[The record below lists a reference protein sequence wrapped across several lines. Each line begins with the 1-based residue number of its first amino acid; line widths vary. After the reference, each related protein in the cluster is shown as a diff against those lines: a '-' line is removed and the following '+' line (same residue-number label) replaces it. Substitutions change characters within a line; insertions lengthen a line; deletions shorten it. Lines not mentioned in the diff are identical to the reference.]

1 MKFAFIIL
9 LVCLKFLFTQHF
21 DIVYVGSQKW
31 GGGISTAG
39 SGKNY
44 KFSIRVN
51 DSSKNLKFKTVK
63 IGLCCYSAN
72 VFTKINSEKGV
83 FEKNDTIHFQ
93 VNIKSGNANDTCIEE
108 FPEEFLN
115 QNVVIKYQFKD
126 KDYYRVIEEIKE
138 EKPLLYP

>member
-1 MKFAFIIL
+1 MKLFLIISL
-9 LVCLKFLFTQHF
+9 FCLKFLFVQHF

-44 KFSIRVN
+44 KFSLKVN
-51 DSSKNLKFKTVK
+51 DSSKNLKIVTVK
-63 IGLCCYSAN
+63 IGSFCYPTN
-72 VFTKINSEKGV
+72 VFTKINSQKGV

-93 VNIKSGNANDTCIEE
+93 VNIKSGNNIDTCTDF
-108 FPEEFLN
+108 FPDEFLN
-115 QNVVIKYQFKD
+115 QKIVIKYQYKD
-126 KDYYRVIEEIKE
+126 KDFFRIIEDIKE